1 MRRTILVLTILIS
14 VVYLIPASVVIESGV
29 GGGLATANL
38 LLVMDEVKKENF
50 GLSSEPVDINNSP
63 VPITAV
69 ELEGQLSSNDQTLIG
84 SKTVY
89 AYWDI
94 ASVDK
99 VKLSVSI
106 NSPMSGETRE
116 AKLHWC
122 CYSDDIDG
130 VRHYVGY
137 ANNGGDYL
145 VKPLTN
151 YLTDDFKPYG
161 KSYVVYDESVNASPS
176 YARIDSVKLNF
187 RTDNAYPSDSDVPA
201 DTYTGILV
209 LTLEIL

>member
-1 MRRTILVLTILIS
+1 MKRTVLVLIIIIS
-14 VVYLIPASVVIESGV
+14 IVHLIPASVVINSDESG
-29 GGGLATANL
+29 GKATANL

-50 GLSSEPVDINNSP
+50 GLSSQPVDINNSP

-69 ELEGQLSSNDQTLIG
+69 KLEGQLSSNDQTLIG

-106 NSPMSGETRE
+106 SNPMTGEKE
-116 AKLHWC
+116 KQKLDWC
-122 CYSDDIDG
+122 CYSDIG
-130 VRHYVGY
+130 NKRYYVGAVQNVNPSIDTLPGSQSINAQSY
-137 ANNGGDYL
+137 GG
-145 VKPLTN
+145 
-151 YLTDDFKPYG
+151 
-161 KSYVVYDESVNASPS
+161 SYVIYDESITASPS
-176 YARIDSVKLNF
+176 YARIDNEELNF

-201 DTYTGILV
+201 DTYTGTLV
-209 LTLEIL
+209 LTLEIF